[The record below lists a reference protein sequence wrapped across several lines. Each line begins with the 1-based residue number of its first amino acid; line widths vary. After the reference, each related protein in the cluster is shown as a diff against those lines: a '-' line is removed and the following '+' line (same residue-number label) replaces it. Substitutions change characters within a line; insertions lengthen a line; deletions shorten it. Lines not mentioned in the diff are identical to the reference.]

1 MKAFI
6 IATLLTLSVQDAAP
20 DTATVY
26 IYKAPHARTLWRAAF
41 PVYADEKQIATLD
54 GGRYFIARF
63 PPGVHTFRSK
73 NKKQG
78 GVEIELKAGE
88 VYYLRMETDEGVSV
102 GKARITTV
110 PKEQGGY
117 DIKQMRP
124 IKDKDIKDR
133 GIVDVTITEEAKK
146 RAGR

>member
-1 MKAFI
+1 MKPLILA
-6 IATLLTLSVQDAAP
+6 ALLAAAIQDAP
-20 DTATVY
+20 PELVTVY

-54 GGRYFIARF
+54 GGRYFVARF
-63 PPGVHTFRSK
+63 PPGLHTFRSK

-88 VYYLRMETDEGVSV
+88 VYYLRMETEEGVSV
-102 GKARITTV
+102 GKARITLV
-110 PKEQGGY
+110 QKEQGGY
-117 DIKQMRP
+117 DVKQMKP

-133 GIVDVTITEEAKK
+133 TVVDVAVTEDRLRKN
-146 RAGR
+146 